1 MASVTIE
8 EILNR
13 AQEFELEVEE
23 FYAKLRDT
31 TADNGVKLLTYY
43 LSRHRR
49 HIERALAAV
58 GTEELRRVKAVRLK
72 TDIPFSPPARLTDA
86 PTEKVDGSALL
97 SAAIE
102 YDGQLIAYYKRI
114 GEQEVGEEATRLI
127 ESLVRLEEKDIV
139 MLKKM
144 AAMNYF

>member
-8 EILNR
+8 EILKR
-13 AQEFELEVEE
+13 AQEFEHRVEG
-23 FYAKLRDT
+23 FYATLRDT
-31 TADNGVKLLTYY
+31 TTDNGVKLLTYY

-58 GTEELRRVKAVRLK
+58 GADELQRVKAVRLK
-72 TDIPFSPPARLTDA
+72 VDIPFEPPEALMSATV
-86 PTEKVDGSALL
+86 EKVDGSALL

-102 YDGQLIAYYKRI
+102 HDGKLIDFYRRV
-114 GEQEVGEEATRLI
+114 GEQTVGEEAGRLI
-127 ESLVRLEEKDIV
+127 ESLVKLEEKDIV